1 MEDSAAAATATA
13 TATGTA
19 AAGTGTGTGSTTDSD
34 FQQARS
40 RSQSSSRL
48 PSTPQS
54 PAFPPPP
61 NPNQK
66 TVVIKLG
73 TSSILSESTHLPKLA
88 ILSSIVEV
96 CHDLRSHGHR
106 VVLVCSGAIG
116 MGRLRM
122 GITSKPKAV
131 PDRQALA
138 ALGQLRLMALWDSLF
153 SNLGLMVAQVLLTRA
168 DIADETRYR
177 NARAT
182 FSALLSDRYS
192 AIPIVNEND
201 TVAVDELRFGDNDK
215 LSAITAELVDA
226 DYLFLCTDVDGLYTS
241 NPTKD
246 PSAKRLDIVSDVS
259 QIRKSVQVATMG
271 SDFGTGGMQ
280 TKLDAAELAHA
291 AGVATCILNGSTPT
305 NILKIVYAAP
315 TPAELATIDR
325 ASLPAHTFF
334 LPRPRGLSDECRRSV
349 MQALHGTSTPPWV

>member
-1 MEDSAAAATATA
+1 MADA
-13 TATGTA
+13 TA
-19 AAGTGTGTGSTTDSD
+19 AAVAAVAAADGGAAGSGSMSGSISD
-34 FQQARS
+34 LRS
-40 RSQSSSRL
+40 RSRSSSRI

-54 PAFPPPP
+54 PGFPSSP
-61 NPNQK
+61 NPNPNSR

-73 TSSILSESTHLPKLA
+73 TSSILSESTHQPKLS

-96 CHDLRSHGHR
+96 CHDLRSKGHR

-122 GITSKPKAV
+122 GITAKPKAV

-153 SNLGLMVAQVLLTRA
+153 SNVGLNIAQVLLTRG
-168 DIADETRYR
+168 DIADEARYQ

-182 FSALLSDRYS
+182 LSTLLSDRYS

-201 TVAVDELRFGDNDK
+201 TVSVDELRFGDNDK
-215 LSAITAELVDA
+215 LSAITADLVDA
-226 DYLFLCTDVDGLYTS
+226 DYLFLCTDVDGLYTA
-241 NPTKD
+241 NPTTD
-246 PSAKRLDIVSDVS
+246 PTAKRLEVVSDLNEV
-259 QIRKSVQVATMG
+259 RAAVHVATMG
-271 SDFGTGGMQ
+271 SNFGTGGMQ

-291 AGVATCILNGSTPT
+291 AGVATFILNGSTPT
-305 NILKIVYAAP
+305 SILRLVYASPNASQ
-315 TPAELATIDR
+315 LAKEDR
-325 ASLPAHTFF
+325 AGLPPHTLF
-334 LPRPRGLSDECRRSV
+334 LPRPRGLSDERRRSV

>member
-1 MEDSAAAATATA
+1 MADATATTTTSSSSA
-13 TATGTA
+13 
-19 AAGTGTGTGSTTDSD
+19 STNSD
-34 FQQARS
+34 FHPRS
-40 RSQSSSRL
+40 RSSSRL
-48 PSTPQS
+48 PSTPHS
-54 PAFPPPP
+54 PILPTAN
-61 NPNQK
+61 NPNAK
-66 TVVIKLG
+66 TIVIKLG
-73 TSSILSESTHLPKLA
+73 TSSILSEITHQPKLS

-96 CHDLRSHGHR
+96 CHDLRSKGHR

-122 GITSKPKAV
+122 GITTKPKAV

-153 SNLGLMVAQVLLTRA
+153 SNVGLNIAQVLLTRG
-168 DIADETRYR
+168 DIADETRYM

-182 FSALLSDRYS
+182 LSTLLSDKYS

-201 TVAVDELRFGDNDK
+201 TVSIDEIRFGDNDK

-241 NPTKD
+241 NPTTD
-246 PSAKRLDIVSDVS
+246 PDATRLDVVSDIT
-259 QIRKSVQVATMG
+259 QIRQTVQVATMG
-271 SDFGTGGMQ
+271 SNFGTGGMQ

-291 AGVATCILNGSTPT
+291 AGVSTCILNGSTPT
-305 NILKIVYAAP
+305 NILKIVYASP
-315 TPAELATIDR
+315 TAATLPNQDR
-325 ASLPAHTFF
+325 STLPPHTLFV
-334 LPRPRGLSDECRRSV
+334 PRPRGLSDERRRSV